1 MTDVEHGILG
11 ALTAKRGMR
20 VSGELMASIR
30 RALTVWLVKMWSE
43 LNTFVKTG

>member
-1 MTDVEHGILG
+1 MEHGILG

-30 RALTVWLVKMWSE
+30 RALTVWLVKTWSE